1 MANASQEKINKIDK
15 AIVALYGDGKPSEEN
30 LIKIKVLAEEKNK
43 LKIPTSTQKG
53 QKKTFETDE
62 TGQNIINLD
71 RPSDAFALPRQAG
84 LKASSSILRGV
95 SSLPFDAYAYTG
107 LPGSKGSA
115 QAAEFIRKTIPV
127 VRGGARGSDVAGAL
141 AQYAIPGMGAYKVA
155 SNIPKAPK
163 AINYISGLLG
173 SAASDVAVSVPGE
186 AQSLGNLLGGP
197 TQIQPT
203 DAPLVQ
209 RTKIG
214 SEVLGIGPA
223 LDLSLQPFKYIA
235 SKLPTIKNI
244 EKEIPEIMQ
253 EPGKI
258 FFDPEKVKSEL
269 QNVVNRNEI
278 PGYQPTTGVTSGDIL
293 GVATERAIANR
304 PLMVDRNVK
313 NVEAIAQEAK
323 KISSS
328 SGNIEDTALAVQ
340 NVKQQNLRA
349 AESKVIKSEENYN
362 LAQKELDSQIA
373 KYNNT
378 TRSSQES
385 ASTALDNQLQNELL
399 VLNKQK
405 KDLYDAIDPNGILK
419 VDLVLLKKAAD
430 IIRKPKS
437 PLKTAEIDAAETY
450 GGGIFKAID
459 NAIEAQAKGNK
470 SSYKDLIDLR
480 ANVNDSIGQA
490 YKNNSTGAAKNLE
503 KIRSTIDQY
512 TENLA
517 SFNQGQKIV
526 PEGFVS
532 IPSDSA
538 QAALKANDFYK
549 NIYAPKFK
557 EGLGGKW
564 ADDTVSKKN
573 LQTQTAQKF
582 LLGPTEGASQLK
594 QIIDNS
600 SNPEAMESQV
610 RQFMIGE
617 LAQRAFRGKGEVAPK
632 QIYEFIKRYDT
643 ILNQF
648 PDLKS
653 EIINLRTTLNKQ
665 ANETT
670 GFAKSIVDAK
680 NNLKQTQS
688 DANKSVFKF
697 FTDLQPEDAVRKIL
711 SSENP
716 AMELAKLK
724 NIIKSN
730 TDAKAGLKAGIR
742 DEIYNRVINT
752 KGVTS
757 TGDEMT
763 VASLSKLNKLLTE
776 PRFNNVLKGVFN
788 ETEMNSLNRIRQRVS
803 ELDRIN
809 IQTTSGS
816 STTQLGKDSQRLKTV
831 LASWYGIVKGQ
842 GIRAIM
848 GWLGDAIRGGT
859 KEQIGEEIIMKAM
872 LDPELALLMLKND
885 TKTNQLAVRSY
896 IINNIPEALDSEE

>member
-1 MANASQEKINKIDK
+1 
-15 AIVALYGDGKPSEEN
+15 
-30 LIKIKVLAEEKNK
+30 
-43 LKIPTSTQKG
+43 
-53 QKKTFETDE
+53 
-62 TGQNIINLD
+62 
-71 RPSDAFALPRQAG
+71 
-84 LKASSSILRGV
+84 
-95 SSLPFDAYAYTG
+95 
-107 LPGSKGSA
+107 
-115 QAAEFIRKTIPV
+115 
-127 VRGGARGSDVAGAL
+127 
-141 AQYAIPGMGAYKVA
+141 
-155 SNIPKAPK
+155 
-163 AINYISGLLG
+163 
-173 SAASDVAVSVPGE
+173 
-186 AQSLGNLLGGP
+186 
-197 TQIQPT
+197 
-203 DAPLVQ
+203 
-209 RTKIG
+209 
-214 SEVLGIGPA
+214 
-223 LDLSLQPFKYIA
+223 
-235 SKLPTIKNI
+235 
-244 EKEIPEIMQ
+244 
-253 EPGKI
+253 
-258 FFDPEKVKSEL
+258 
-269 QNVVNRNEI
+269 
-278 PGYQPTTGVTSGDIL
+278 
-293 GVATERAIANR
+293 
-304 PLMVDRNVK
+304 
-313 NVEAIAQEAK
+313 
-323 KISSS
+323 
-328 SGNIEDTALAVQ
+328 
-340 NVKQQNLRA
+340 
-349 AESKVIKSEENYN
+349 
-362 LAQKELDSQIA
+362 
-373 KYNNT
+373 
-378 TRSSQES
+378 
-385 ASTALDNQLQNELL
+385 
-399 VLNKQK
+399 
-405 KDLYDAIDPNGILK
+405 
-419 VDLVLLKKAAD
+419 
-430 IIRKPKS
+430 
-437 PLKTAEIDAAETY
+437 
-450 GGGIFKAID
+450 
-459 NAIEAQAKGNK
+459 
-470 SSYKDLIDLR
+470 
-480 ANVNDSIGQA
+480 
-490 YKNNSTGAAKNLE
+490 
-503 KIRSTIDQY
+503 
-512 TENLA
+512 
-517 SFNQGQKIV
+517 
-526 PEGFVS
+526 
-532 IPSDSA
+532 
-538 QAALKANDFYK
+538 
-549 NIYAPKFK
+549 
-557 EGLGGKW
+557 
-564 ADDTVSKKN
+564 
-573 LQTQTAQKF
+573 
-582 LLGPTEGASQLK
+582 
-594 QIIDNS
+594 
-600 SNPEAMESQV
+600 
-610 RQFMIGE
+610 MIGE

-816 STTQLGKDSQRLKTV
+816 STTPLGKDSQRLKTV